1 MFWQCQDDE
10 NFFRYKKVN
19 LQSKR
24 ARATCFST
32 FAKQIEASSDDDCNC
47 TPENLTDPL
56 SLSLFL
62 LSFSPLFKIATKSA
76 AASLVDATPYSR
88 HFSLFCFFSF
98 CGETSFCIHWLGSK
112 TQTLTLKIPFVS
124 LSLSSFFFF
133 SFSLS
138 PVLSKIVLTFL
149 SSL

>member
-1 MFWQCQDDE
+1 VQLASAH
-10 NFFRYKKVN
+10 
-19 LQSKR
+19 LQNRLKL
-24 ARATCFST
+24 AATTTATVLRRIS
-32 FAKQIEASSDDDCNC
+32 
-47 TPENLTDPL
+47 LTL
-56 SLSLFL
+56 SLSL
-62 LSFSPLFKIATKSA
+62 LSLSLSLSLSPLFKIATKSA

>member
-1 MFWQCQDDE
+1 VQLASAH
-10 NFFRYKKVN
+10 
-19 LQSKR
+19 LQNRLKL
-24 ARATCFST
+24 AATTTATVLRRISLTLSLSLSFS
-32 FAKQIEASSDDDCNC
+32 
-47 TPENLTDPL
+47 

-62 LSFSPLFKIATKSA
+62 LSLSLSPLFKIATKSA

-112 TQTLTLKIPFVS
+112 TQTLTLKIPCIS
-124 LSLSSFFFF
+124 LSLFSFFF

>member
-1 MFWQCQDDE
+1 VQLASAH
-10 NFFRYKKVN
+10 
-19 LQSKR
+19 LQNRLKL
-24 ARATCFST
+24 AATTTATVLRRIS
-32 FAKQIEASSDDDCNC
+32 
-47 TPENLTDPL
+47 LTLSLSLSPL
-56 SLSLFL
+56 SLSLSL
-62 LSFSPLFKIATKSA
+62 SPLFKIATKSA

-112 TQTLTLKIPFVS
+112 TQTLTLKIPCIS
-124 LSLSSFFFF
+124 LSLFSFFF